1 MSRKGHNF
9 IGIELNP
16 EYASICEARIRHW
29 MPIGSEIKSEAG
41 VGKAEAQEG
50 ETLSIF
56 DLF

>member
-1 MSRKGHNF
+1 MSRKGHEF

-16 EYASICEARIRHW
+16 EYAGICEARIRHW